1 MTARDLTERTP
12 EETRAFADA
21 NLDKFYESVTPELK
35 NHVTSLPKRITQI
48 SARPVIRLKEVLNTA
63 DQIFDHAG
71 KFAACARGCGHCCH
85 VSVPITQFEAN
96 YMGENLGITPVA
108 LKQSVKHELSEFGS
122 HTPCP
127 FLANGECSIY
137 EVRPLTCRM
146 HMNFDRDNY
155 WCLHENWQKPEAEIP
170 RPTIQPLIDA
180 YHIVISNTKPIM
192 ADIRDF
198 FPQGRA
204 TNVEK

>member
-1 MTARDLTERTP
+1 MTTGKMTTRTP
-12 EETRAFADA
+12 EQTRIFADA
-21 NLDKFYESVTPELK
+21 KLDEFFNSVTPELK
-35 NHVTSLPKRITQI
+35 AHVVSLPKRITQI
-48 SARPVIRLKEVLNTA
+48 SARPVIRLKEVLSTA

-96 YMGENLGITPVA
+96 YMGENLGIKPVE
-108 LKQSVKHELSEFGS
+108 LKQSVKHELNEYGS

-127 FLANGECSIY
+127 FLKNGECSIY
-137 EVRPLTCRM
+137 EFRPLTCRM
-146 HMNFDRDNY
+146 HMNFDSDNY
-155 WCLHENWQKPEAEIP
+155 WCLHENWNKPEAEIP

-180 YHIVISNTKPIM
+180 YHMTISNVAPIM

-198 FPQGRA
+198 FPQG
-204 TNVEK
+204 KG

>member
-1 MTARDLTERTP
+1 MANRTP
-12 EETRAFADA
+12 AETRAYA
-21 NLDKFYESVTPELK
+21 NVKMDEFFNTVPPELK
-35 NHVTSLPKRITQI
+35 AQVVALPQKIQHMN
-48 SARPVIRLKEVLNTA
+48 ARPIIKLKEVLNTA
-63 DQIFDHAG
+63 DKIFEHAG

-85 VSVPITQFEAN
+85 VSVPITEFEAQ
-96 YMGENLGITPVA
+96 MIAEGIGVKA
-108 LKQSVKHELSEFGS
+108 QVVKQSKRPDISQFGS

-146 HMNFDRDNY
+146 HMNFDQDNY

-170 RPTIQPLIDA
+170 RPNIQPLEQA
-180 YHIVISNTKPIM
+180 YHMLPAKTKPIV

-198 FPQGRA
+198 FPNGRG
-204 TNVEK
+204 

>member
-1 MTARDLTERTP
+1 MSDRTI
-12 EETRAFADA
+12 EQTREFA
-21 NLDKFYESVTPELK
+21 NVKLDEFFNSVTPELK
-35 NHVTSLPKRITQI
+35 AHVTTLPKRITQL
-48 SARPVIRLKEVLNTA
+48 SARPVIKLKEVLNTA

-85 VSVPITQFEAN
+85 VSVPITEFEAR
-96 YMGENLGITPVA
+96 YMAENLGIKPVE
-108 LKQSVKHELSEFGS
+108 LKQSIRHKLSEYGS

-155 WCLHENWQKPEAEIP
+155 WCLHENWLKPEAEIP

-180 YHIVISNTKPIM
+180 YHMVISSTRPIM

-198 FPQGRA
+198 FPQGRK
-204 TNVEK
+204 TNAVQ

>member
-1 MTARDLTERTP
+1 MTDRTP
-12 EETRAFADA
+12 QQTQAYADKQLDAFFD
-21 NLDKFYESVTPELK
+21 SVTPELK
-35 NHVTSLPKRITQI
+35 THVTSLPKRITQI

-63 DQIFDHAG
+63 DQIFDQAG
-71 KFAACARGCGHCCH
+71 KYAACARGCGHCCH
-85 VSVPITQFEAN
+85 VSVPITQFEAR
-96 YMGENLGITPVA
+96 YMGENLGIKPVE
-108 LKQSVKHELSEFGS
+108 LKQSVKHKLTDYGS

-127 FLANGECSIY
+127 FLKQGECSIY
-137 EVRPLTCRM
+137 EHRPLTCRM
-146 HMNFDRDNY
+146 HMNFDVDNY

-180 YHIVISNTKPIM
+180 YHMTIANVAPIM

-204 TNVEK
+204 TNV

>member
-1 MTARDLTERTP
+1 MAERTP
-12 EETRAFADA
+12 QETQAFANQQMDA
-21 NLDKFYESVTPELK
+21 FFEGVSPELK
-35 NHVTSLPKRITQI
+35 AQVVSLPKRVKQV
-48 SARPVIRLKEVLNTA
+48 SAVPVVRLQEMLKTA
-63 DQIFDHAG
+63 DAIFDFAG
-71 KFAACARGCGHCCH
+71 NFAACARGCGHCCH
-85 VSVPITQFEAN
+85 VSVPITAMEAKW
-96 YMGENLGITPVA
+96 MGERLGVQPMEVKQSIRHNLG
-108 LKQSVKHELSEFGS
+108 EFGS

-155 WCLHENWQKPEAEIP
+155 WCLHENWQKPDAEIP

-180 YHIVISNTKPIM
+180 YHQVTASERVM

-198 FPQGRA
+198 FPQGKL
-204 TNVEK
+204 TGKQKDT

>member
-1 MTARDLTERTP
+1 MTARTP
-12 EETRAFADA
+12 KETQAFADKQ
-21 NLDKFYESVTPELK
+21 LDAFFESVTPELK
-35 NHVTSLPKRITQI
+35 AHVTSLPKRITQI

-63 DQIFDHAG
+63 DQIFDQAG

-85 VSVPITQFEAN
+85 VSVPITQFEAR
-96 YMGENLGITPVA
+96 YMGENLGITPVE
-108 LKQSVKHELSEFGS
+108 LKQSVKHELSEYGS

-137 EVRPLTCRM
+137 EYRPLTCRM

-170 RPTIQPLIDA
+170 RPTIQPIIDA
-180 YHIVISNTKPIM
+180 YHMTISSVAPIM

-204 TNVEK
+204 TNV

>member
-1 MTARDLTERTP
+1 MAHRNP
-12 EETRAFADA
+12 EQTRQYADVK
-21 NLDKFYESVTPELK
+21 LEEFFVSVPPELK
-35 NHVTSLPKRITQI
+35 SHVVALPRRITQI
-48 SARPVIRLKEVLNTA
+48 SARPVIRLKEVLSTA

-85 VSVPITQFEAN
+85 VSVPITQFEARF
-96 YMGENLGITPVA
+96 MGENLGLVPVEQ
-108 LKQSVKHELSEFGS
+108 KKTIKHELNEYGS

-127 FLANGECSIY
+127 FLENGECSIY
-137 EVRPLTCRM
+137 EYRPLTCRM
-146 HMNFDRDNY
+146 HLNFDADNY

-180 YHIVISNTKPIM
+180 YHTVIRNVEPIM

-198 FPQGRA
+198 FPNGKGTR
-204 TNVEK
+204 

>member
-1 MTARDLTERTP
+1 MTARTLK
-12 EETRAFADA
+12 ETQAFADKQ
-21 NLDKFYESVTPELK
+21 LDAFFESVTPELK
-35 NHVTSLPKRITQI
+35 AHVTSLPKRITQI

-63 DQIFDHAG
+63 DQIFDQAG

-85 VSVPITQFEAN
+85 VSVPITQFEAR
-96 YMGENLGITPVA
+96 YMGENLGITPVE
-108 LKQSVKHELSEFGS
+108 LKQSVKHELSEYGS

-137 EVRPLTCRM
+137 EYRPLTCRM

-170 RPTIQPLIDA
+170 RPTIQPIIDA
-180 YHIVISNTKPIM
+180 YHMTISSVAPIM

-198 FPQGRA
+198 FPQGRE
-204 TNVEK
+204 TNV